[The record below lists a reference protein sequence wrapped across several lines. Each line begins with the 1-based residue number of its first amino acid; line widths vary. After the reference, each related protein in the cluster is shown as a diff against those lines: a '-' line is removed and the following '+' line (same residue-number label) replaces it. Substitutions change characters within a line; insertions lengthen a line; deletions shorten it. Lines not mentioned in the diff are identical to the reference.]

1 MDRSTRVIRN
11 VRNSRK
17 YDPIYMV
24 NCQPASRYLRFKHQ
38 STLPYYVRSIIKRRD
53 AACEEYCRDGTT
65 EKSIMYQ
72 ILSTAF
78 LDEVTALHG
87 NVSIQDSKNL
97 EECLNNI
104 EYELKSTEY
113 WYQQTNK
120 HIFREIWTGLCQA
133 KTAICEIQEE
143 KKAEC
148 NMVSI
153 LDE

>member
-1 MDRSTRVIRN
+1 MDRTRVIRS

-17 YDPIYMV
+17 FDPIYKFGV
-24 NCQPASRYLRFKHQ
+24 NCQQLRRYRFKHQ

-53 AACEEYCRDGTT
+53 AACEEYCKEGTT
-65 EKSIMYQ
+65 EKSIVYQ

-78 LDEVTALHG
+78 LDEITALHG
-87 NVSIQDSKNL
+87 NVSIQESKKL
-97 EECLNNI
+97 DECLNNI

-113 WYQQTNK
+113 WYQQTKK
-120 HIFREIWTGLCQA
+120 HIFQEIRTGLCQA
-133 KTAICEIQEE
+133 KVAIREIQEE
-143 KKAEC
+143 KRAEC